1 MSRTNQADFA
11 RETVER
17 ARALV
22 PAGEVLR
29 ADHGVNLA
37 VRAPSPGYYRRPRVL
52 RSERRTLGGWLL
64 IPVSWLLRVFMAT
77 SWNPIEW
84 LVEAFTERD
93 KKRPGKPFHGGW
105 NSMAGHLARG
115 LVPRTKNPAN
125 PATVVMQVTDRR
137 LQIVYVSR
145 VRSFTGNPGPV
156 EAGWATD
163 IRNVTWIRDRSDM
176 MGGDHEVGF
185 VDGSWCTVHF
195 WGEEWSRMS
204 EAFPLRLSHLDQV
217 PYTR

>member
-1 MSRTNQADFA
+1 MSRLDMAAFV

-17 ARALV
+17 ARALA
-22 PAGEVLR
+22 PEGEALR
-29 ADHGVNLA
+29 ADHGVSLA

-52 RSERRTLGGWLL
+52 RSERRALGGWLL
-64 IPVSWLLRVFMAT
+64 LPVSWLLRLLTAT
-77 SWNPIEW
+77 WNPVER
-84 LVEAFTERD
+84 LVEAFTERER
-93 KKRPGKPFHGGW
+93 KRPGKPFHGGW

-125 PATVVMQVTDRR
+125 PASVVMQVTDRR

-145 VRSFTGNPGPV
+145 VRSFTGKRGLV

-163 IRNVTWIRDRSDM
+163 IRNVTWIRDRGDVV
-176 MGGDHEVGF
+176 GGDHEIGF

-195 WGEEWSRMS
+195 WGDGWSRMS
-204 EAFPLRLSHLDQV
+204 DALPLRLSHLDAI
-217 PYTR
+217 PNPR